1 MTRSVRV
8 LGRLDPNFAWD
19 GSRLYDRSDFRPGS
33 DLPVDLRGAA
43 ASVEGGLSSVWRLLR
58 DPLGIN
64 KLFWAEDAEGDIL
77 VAARPYLLVEAGRR
91 FEEIRA
97 IPSGSM
103 VDLLPDRPS
112 PEEHSLVPG
121 SWFASPELPGM
132 EVGPLPRGFA
142 ASSIATSLPSP
153 LPFPRLRR
161 SCASLEDWTA
171 PASPRWSEDIFVTSC
186 R

>member
-19 GSRLYDRSDFRPGS
+19 GSRLYDRSDFRPGN

-77 VAARPYLLVEAGRR
+77 VAARPYLLVEAGHR

-97 IPSGSM
+97 IPSGSV

-112 PEEHSLVPG
+112 PEEYSLVPG
-121 SWFASPELPGM
+121 RVFSGVPG
-132 EVGPLPRGFA
+132 
-142 ASSIATSLPSP
+142 
-153 LPFPRLRR
+153 
-161 SCASLEDWTA
+161 
-171 PASPRWSEDIFVTSC
+171 
-186 R
+186 